1 VSETTSAS
9 KHLWFLNTL
18 VAIRVSE
25 HEGADAISVLEHQA
39 RHGDSPPLHL
49 HRNEDEIFYVLAGDF
64 RFRVGDEERR
74 LSAGETFL
82 VPKGVPHTYR
92 VESSEGG
99 RWLTITSK
107 GDFERFVR
115 TMSRPAERRELP
127 EPSRAPTPE
136 EIEALA
142 AMARSHGIELVGPPL
157 H

>member
-1 VSETTSAS
+1 MSETTSTTE
-9 KHLWFLNTL
+9 HLWFLNTL
-18 VAIRVSE
+18 VSIRVSE
-25 HEGADAISVLEHQA
+25 HEGTDTISVLEHQA
-39 RHGDSPPLHL
+39 RHGDSPPMHL
-49 HRNEDEIFYVLAGDF
+49 HKNEDEVFYVLTGEL
-64 RFRVGDEERR
+64 RFQVGNEEGR

-82 VPKGVPHTYR
+82 APKGVPHTYR
-92 VESSEGG
+92 VESSEGS

-127 EPSRAPTPE
+127 EPSGAPTPE
-136 EIEALA
+136 AAEALA